1 MSLIKSFKYRPEVDG
16 LRAVAV
22 LAVVFFHTGLGVPGG
37 YIGVDV
43 FFVISGYLITSLI
56 VKDLQLGRFSM
67 LDFWERRARRILP
80 AAVVLVLVTVVAG
93 WFLLLPSD
101 LANLAKSAASQTIF
115 AANFY
120 FWRNTNYFAGPADE
134 QALLHTWSLAVEEQ
148 YYMFVPLLLV
158 LLFKLVTTRR
168 RAVFLSVIGGGLVLS
183 FIFSILS
190 LPRFPAAT
198 FYLLPTRSWELLCG
212 SLIALVPA
220 AAIPKSPAFRELM
233 SGIGLTGILLPCFL
247 YTKETP
253 FPGLAAVP
261 PCLGAALF
269 ILGSTP
275 QSETRLPRIA
285 QLIALRPIVF
295 IGLISY
301 SLYLW
306 HWPLVAFSHYWAL
319 ADFSLTYRLGLLL
332 ASFVLGI
339 MSWHFVETPFR
350 TRKLGASRSKMFAY
364 AGAGMVAI
372 AGVGV
377 CLILKNGF
385 PERFSDRINAFDQ
398 VKVEAQH
405 SSRIADPL
413 TLEDA
418 LNGDFVRLGAAES
431 DGVQCLVWGD
441 SHARSI
447 LPAIIAAAE
456 VAGAA
461 VIPAWHSSTPPVLN
475 YIPSSRFSLGEDSP
489 LYAEAI
495 INYVEKSG
503 VPSVILVARWSGYF
517 RDEAELLA
525 AAAPLRV
532 HFNDALIKT
541 VHRLRVANVAVWILR
556 EVPNHLVS
564 VPKALAKHALFDT
577 DLSQWKCSAESYQQQ
592 NAPFDALSAALRL
605 AGAQI
610 IDVSGL
616 LEDDDGYAMQTDGI
630 PLYYDSDHLSKGS
643 SDLLAPAFE
652 AIFE

>member
-1 MSLIKSFKYRPEVDG
+1 
-16 LRAVAV
+16 
-22 LAVVFFHTGLGVPGG
+22 
-37 YIGVDV
+37 
-43 FFVISGYLITSLI
+43 
-56 VKDLQLGRFSM
+56 
-67 LDFWERRARRILP
+67 
-80 AAVVLVLVTVVAG
+80 
-93 WFLLLPSD
+93 
-101 LANLAKSAASQTIF
+101 
-115 AANFY
+115 
-120 FWRNTNYFAGPADE
+120 
-134 QALLHTWSLAVEEQ
+134 
-148 YYMFVPLLLV
+148 
-158 LLFKLVTTRR
+158 
-168 RAVFLSVIGGGLVLS
+168 VIGGGLVLS

-190 LPRFPAAT
+190 LPRSPAAT

-431 DGVQCLVWGD
+431 DGVKCLVLGD

-475 YIPSSRFSLGEDSP
+475 YIPDSRFAGFSLGKDSP
-489 LYAEAI
+489 LYAESI
-495 INYVEKSG
+495 INYVEESG
-503 VPSVILVARWSGYF
+503 VPSVLLVARWSGYF
-517 RDEAELLA
+517 SAEAECLA
-525 AAAPLRV
+525 QGAPLEV
-532 HFNDALIKT
+532 QLGEALLET
-541 VHRLRVANVAVWILR
+541 VHRLREANVAVWILR
-556 EVPNHLVS
+556 EVPNHLAP
-564 VPKALAKHALFDT
+564 VPKALIRHELFGT
-577 DLSQWKCSAESYQQQ
+577 DLSQWKCSAELYQQQ

>member
-80 AAVVLVLVTVVAG
+80 ASIVMVLVCLAAG

-101 LANLAKSAASQTIF
+101 FSELGESAAWQSVFSANIHFWQT
-115 AANFY
+115 
-120 FWRNTNYFAGPADE
+120 TNYFAGPAEE

-148 YYMFVPLLLV
+148 FYFIFPLLLIGLWRV
-158 LLFKLVTTRR
+158 PKLTRR
-168 RAVFLSVIGGGLVLS
+168 GPLLCLFLLGIIVSLALSVYL
-183 FIFSILS
+183 
-190 LPRFPAAT
+190 LPKMPAVT
-198 FYLLPTRSWELLCG
+198 FYLLPTRAWELLCG
-212 SLIALVPA
+212 SFVALIPA
-220 AAIPKSPAFRELM
+220 HRMLARPAVQESLAFL
-233 SGIGLTGILLPCFL
+233 GAVLILLPCFL

-306 HWPLVAFSHYWAL
+306 HWPLVAFSHYWAIEP
-319 ADFSLTYRLGLLL
+319 LTLGYRIAMVLLG
-332 ASFVLGI
+332 FVLAI
-339 MSWHFVETPFR
+339 LSWRYVETPFR

-592 NAPFDALSAALRL
+592 NAPFDALSTTLRA
-605 AGAQI
+605 AGAKI
-610 IDVSGL
+610 IDVSGF
-616 LEDDDGYAMQTDGI
+616 LEDGDSYVMQTDGI
-630 PLYYDSDHLSKGS
+630 PLYSDSHHLTEAS
-643 SDLLAPAFE
+643 SHLLAPAFE
-652 AIFE
+652 TVFE